1 MRKTTVVLAGAL
13 SACALVPT
21 AHAAGAPKDHQ
32 TPRQAQIVILS
43 APRRLAR
50 IAAQLVDPRTRLVRS
65 NTQAVCRGVGRPV
78 RGTFHILRCTIRHGR
93 TRVVVRYTAV
103 GRYGAVFARLPR

>member
-1 MRKTTVVLAGAL
+1 MVVFAGAL

-21 AHAAGAPKDHQ
+21 AHAARAPKDHQ

-43 APRRLAR
+43 APRRLER
-50 IAAQLVDPRTRLVRS
+50 IAPQLIDPSTRLVRS
-65 NTQAVCRGVGRPV
+65 NTQAICRGVGRPV
-78 RGTFHILRCTIRHGR
+78 RGTFHTLRCTIRHGS

-103 GRYGAVFARLPR
+103 GHYGAVFVRLAR